1 MILTLE
7 KWILKIIKINNMKKV
22 QNIIKKYN
30 KIIFKIS
37 FINNLAN
44 FEFYN
49 FFVLS
54 SDFGSIQE
62 KMITFTYSLFQKN
75 F

>member
-22 QNIIKKYN
+22 QNIIKKHN